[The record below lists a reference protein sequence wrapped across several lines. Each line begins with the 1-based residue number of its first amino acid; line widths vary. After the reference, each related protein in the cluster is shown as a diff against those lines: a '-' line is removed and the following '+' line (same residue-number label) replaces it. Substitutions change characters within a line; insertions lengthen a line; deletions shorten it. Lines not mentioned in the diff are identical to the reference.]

1 MYTVVQVLVMF
12 AFPALVAEVA
22 KRNRM
27 AGMIGP
33 VVLCY
38 GLGLLLGNLPSS
50 PVDVALS
57 QSVAEAVIPVAIALM
72 LFSTRFVSWFRYAG
86 RAVFSFGLQMLAVI
100 IVSLT
105 LPLLFRH
112 LATDRPDLWKISGML
127 VGVYTGGTPNLAA
140 IGTALGAGNETF
152 IALNACDLLMSATY
166 LLLLMTVAQRLALRF
181 LPSFVPLPETD
192 RDSTFHYLNQ
202 QKDLSMQRMALH
214 LAGMVLLAGAIMGLS
229 VGFSLLVADAI
240 TAPNVMLGVTTL
252 SIAAS
257 FIPYVRNVPK
267 TYELGEYF
275 LLVFCLGIGSISNA
289 TVLAQTSPALLAY
302 VAAMMWLSILVHFAL
317 SWLFRVD
324 ADTMLITSVAGI
336 FGPAF
341 IGPVAAVLKNRDIV
355 VSGLT
360 TGLVGYAVA
369 NYLGLAVAHAVRA
382 IYF

>member
-1 MYTVVQVLVMF
+1 
-12 AFPALVAEVA
+12 
-22 KRNRM
+22 
-27 AGMIGP
+27 
-33 VVLCY
+33 
-38 GLGLLLGNLPSS
+38 
-50 PVDVALS
+50 
-57 QSVAEAVIPVAIALM
+57 
-72 LFSTRFVSWFRYAG
+72 
-86 RAVFSFGLQMLAVI
+86 
-100 IVSLT
+100 
-105 LPLLFRH
+105 
-112 LATDRPDLWKISGML
+112 
-127 VGVYTGGTPNLAA
+127 
-140 IGTALGAGNETF
+140 
-152 IALNACDLLMSATY
+152 
-166 LLLLMTVAQRLALRF
+166 MTVAQRLALRF